1 MLETSEYKESVANKE
16 AIMTLA
22 KEIAK
27 IANGLSG
34 NYDQTFKSV
43 ITGITDKGYT
53 IRDTSGVTRNIKC
66 CIPGASL
73 KIGQSVWVTVPCGKI
88 GEMFVCGVGWNWEE
102 KIEYWLM
109 FMGLRWFSESF
120 LILSLICKEEWN
132 ITMQDIETTDKR
144 ILGQNDLYEIL
155 PFGKTKIMQLI
166 KAGELPLVK
175 VGKDYI
181 TTFNILEDWI
191 KNHIGEEIYY

>member
-16 AIMTLA
+16 AIATLA

-53 IRDTSGVTRNIKC
+53 IRDTSGVTRDVKC
-66 CIPGASL
+66 CIPGVSL

-88 GEMFVCGVGWNWEE
+88 GEMFVCGVG
-102 KIEYWLM
+102 
-109 FMGLRWFSESF
+109 
-120 LILSLICKEEWN
+120 
-132 ITMQDIETTDKR
+132 
-144 ILGQNDLYEIL
+144 
-155 PFGKTKIMQLI
+155 
-166 KAGELPLVK
+166 
-175 VGKDYI
+175 
-181 TTFNILEDWI
+181 
-191 KNHIGEEIYY
+191 